1 MGWRIGCCIARGEV
15 SVCLLVAF
23 VCSRDVEV
31 EVDMESISD
40 VSIGARMEDLFDRV
54 EALLEDGMTIRLSS
68 VMPLEPYGF
77 VVV

>member
-1 MGWRIGCCIARGEV
+1 
-15 SVCLLVAF
+15 VCLLVAF

-31 EVDMESISD
+31 EVDIESISD

-54 EALLEDGMTIRLSS
+54 EPLLEDGMTIRLSS

-77 VVV
+77 LVV